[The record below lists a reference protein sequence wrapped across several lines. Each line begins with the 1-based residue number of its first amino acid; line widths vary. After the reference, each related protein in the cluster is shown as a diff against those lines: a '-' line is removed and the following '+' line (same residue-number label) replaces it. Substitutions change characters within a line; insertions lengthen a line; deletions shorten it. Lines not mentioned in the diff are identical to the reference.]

1 MAGYRDIKVWQ
12 GAMRLA
18 TEVYRL
24 SAQFPKHETY
34 GLSSQIQ
41 RSAVFVPSNIAEG
54 HGRNSNKEF
63 YHFLGVA
70 LGSLSELETQII
82 LAQQLGYLTEEIISP
97 ALEISSEVAKMIKA
111 CKNPLHPTND

>member
-1 MAGYRDIKVWQ
+1 MAGYRDLKVWQ
-12 GAMRLA
+12 AAMQLA

-24 SAQFPKHETY
+24 SAQFPKYETY

-41 RSAVFVPSNIAEG
+41 RSAVSVPSNIAEG

-63 YHFLGVA
+63 HHFLGMA

-82 LAQQLGYLTEEIISP
+82 LAQRLGYLTEEISSP
-97 ALEISSEVAKMIKA
+97 ALQTSSEVGKMLKGLQKSLTI
-111 CKNPLHPTND
+111 N